1 MEMLKQTDK
10 SSIESSGF
18 EREMSNLEVA
28 IDCLEWVA
36 TDYQLDPNHE
46 NYHGYINI
54 NPFDFQDEKWWEFF
68 STLHMT
74 YPYFKVVFDHFG
86 LRLDSAIK
94 DEVIISKA

>member
-1 MEMLKQTDK
+1 MEKLKQTDK
-10 SSIESSGF
+10 SSIELSGF

-36 TDYQLDPNHE
+36 KDFQLDPNHE

-54 NPFDFQDEKWWEFF
+54 DPFDFQDEKWWEFF

-86 LRLDSAIK
+86 LVLDHAIK
-94 DEVIISKA
+94 DEVVISKA